1 MKTINNMKKIL
12 FLTSLLA
19 MTLVSCKNSKLEIV
33 QETGT
38 LQVSIANL
46 TDYITVETKAD
57 GAVDYTN
64 LNDYDVVIEGPTKVN
79 EKFSTFSGRVVELG
93 SGSYTITVTSP
104 DTEPAAF
111 EQPIYQASESFEIR
125 AGEVTALD
133 LLCEPYNCMVTI
145 ELSENFVK
153 ELSTYE
159 VTVSNGLGTLTWV
172 KNSQKND
179 FAETKAGYFFA
190 RGLEIKVNG
199 HRAIDGTS
207 ASAVYYVKNP
217 QPAEHHVIRLDAKVT
232 GEIGGITIDVL
243 TDFNEVENNVNVDG
257 MKESY
262 VDRPDFDG
270 TEGDEEEEEE
280 LESTIVWEGNE
291 LFEPMNITA
300 ESTIQMTINMPAGI
314 KTFVVEVSDNF
325 KGAVAEITNGG
336 VDYIDLINDPVIC
349 ENFADT
355 PLLTG
360 DEILNQTQIIFDL
373 STFVPLLCQAAPDL
387 TVDFILKATDNNDKP
402 LLFLGEVP
410 VVTLIT
416 PAKQ

>member
-1 MKTINNMKKIL
+1 MKTIDNMKKIL
-12 FLTSLLA
+12 ILTTLLA
-19 MTLVSCKNSKLEIV
+19 MLVSCKNSKLEIV

-38 LQVSIANL
+38 LQVSMTSI
-46 TDYITVETKAD
+46 TDFITVETKAD
-57 GAVDYTN
+57 GTVDYAD
-64 LNDYDVVIEGPTKVN
+64 LNNYDVVIEGPTQVK

-111 EQPIYQASESFEIR
+111 EQPVYQASESFEIR

-133 LLCEPYNCMVTI
+133 LLCEPYNCKVTI

-159 VTVSNGLGTLTWV
+159 VTVSNGLGSLTWV
-172 KNSQKND
+172 KDADRND
-179 FAETKAGYFFA
+179 FAEMKAGYFFA
-190 RGLEIKVNG
+190 RGLEVKVNG

-217 QPAEHHVIRLDAKVT
+217 QPAEHHVIKLDAKVT
-232 GEIGGITIDVL
+232 GTIGGITIDVL
-243 TDFNEVENNVNVDG
+243 TDFNEVENDVNVDG
-257 MKESY
+257 MDESY

-270 TEGDEEEEEE
+270 TEGDDEEEVEE
-280 LESTIVWEGNE
+280 ESTILWGGNE
-291 LFEPMNITA
+291 LFEPMSITE
-300 ESTIQMTINMPAGI
+300 ESTIQMTITMPAGI
-314 KTFVVEVSDNF
+314 KTFVVEVSENF
-325 KGAVAEITNGG
+325 KGAVAAITDGG

-349 ENFADT
+349 ESFADT

-373 STFVPLLCQAAPDL
+373 STFVPLLCQAAPDM

-402 LLFLGEVP
+402 LLFMDDIP

-416 PAKQ
+416 PAK

>member
-1 MKTINNMKKIL
+1 MKKIL
-12 FLTSLLA
+12 ILTTLLA
-19 MTLVSCKNSKLEIV
+19 MLVSCKNSKLEIV

-38 LQVSIANL
+38 LQVSMTSI
-46 TDYITVETKAD
+46 TDFITVETKAD
-57 GAVDYTN
+57 GTVDYAD
-64 LNDYDVVIEGPTKVN
+64 LNNYDVVIEGPTQVK
-79 EKFSTFSGRVVELG
+79 EKFGTFSGRVVELG

-159 VTVSNGLGTLTWV
+159 VTVSNGLGNLTWV
-172 KNSQKND
+172 KDADKND
-179 FAETKAGYFFA
+179 FAENKAGYFFA
-190 RGLEIKVNG
+190 RGLEVKVNG

-217 QPAEHHVIRLDAKVT
+217 QPAEHHVIKLDAKVT
-232 GEIGGITIDVL
+232 GTIGGITIDVL

-257 MKESY
+257 MDETY

-291 LFEPMNITA
+291 LFEPKNITA
-300 ESTIQMTINMPAGI
+300 ESTIQMTISMPAGI

-325 KGAVAEITNGG
+325 KGAVSAITDGG

-349 ENFADT
+349 ESFADT

-360 DEILNQTQIIFDL
+360 DEIRNQTQILFDL
-373 STFVPLLCQAAPDL
+373 STFVPLLCEAAPDL

-402 LLFLGEVP
+402 LLFLDEVP

-416 PAKQ
+416 PAKN

>member
-1 MKTINNMKKIL
+1 MKKIL
-12 FLTSLLA
+12 ILTTLLA
-19 MTLVSCKNSKLEIV
+19 MLVSCKNSKLEIV

-38 LQVSIANL
+38 LQVSITNL
-46 TDYITVETKAD
+46 TDYITVETKAE
-57 GAVDYTN
+57 GAVDYTD
-64 LNDYDVVIEGPTKVN
+64 LNEYDVVIDGPTKVN

-145 ELSENFVK
+145 ELSDNFVK

-159 VTVSNGLGTLTWV
+159 VTVSNGLGSLTWV
-172 KNSQKND
+172 KDADRND
-179 FAETKAGYFFA
+179 FAAKKAGYFFA
-190 RGLEIKVNG
+190 RGLEVKVSG

-217 QPAEHHVIRLDAKVT
+217 QPAEHHVIKLDAKVT
-232 GEIGGITIDVL
+232 GTIGGITIDVL
-243 TDFNEVENNVNVDG
+243 TDFNEVKNDVNVDG
-257 MKESY
+257 MDESY

-270 TEGDEEEEEE
+270 TEGDDEEEVEE
-280 LESTIVWEGNE
+280 ESTILWGGNE
-291 LFEPMNITA
+291 LFEPMSITE
-300 ESTIQMTINMPAGI
+300 ESTIQMTITMPAGI
-314 KTFVVEVSDNF
+314 KTFVVEVSENF
-325 KGAVAEITNGG
+325 KGAVAAITDGG

-349 ENFADT
+349 ESFADT

-373 STFVPLLCQAAPDL
+373 STFVPLLCQAAPDM

-402 LLFLGEVP
+402 LLFMDDIP

-416 PAKQ
+416 PAK